1 MAVKDVVMTYVEDDI
16 KKIQTKTNLYLQSY
30 GEQGA
35 KHLVQE
41 VVQNAVDEGLDENS
55 QCDETEITLDLLED
69 SITVEDN
76 GRGIP
81 ETDYPMDIS
90 CTKIQSGSKFTRD
103 QGTASAGEFGVGL
116 TCVNAL
122 STSFILTNYR
132 EKEKYIHR
140 IEFREGE
147 KISDTKE
154 PQKKGGKKHGVIVKF
169 IPSKKYLGKST
180 KLPCDDIMEW
190 IDKISYDFPENYKI
204 RFIVTEGLTKVK
216 EKIYKAKDSIGLLN
230 AISNDKFLIK
240 PIKLEKSGNFIE
252 TTLVDERGR
261 SRNYSLTLMFCY
273 DDNMETIY
281 DSYCNFANTTEGGVH
296 LDAAETALCRYLQ
309 KKTKDAMSEKEKEKM
324 DILWNDIR
332 SNLKM
337 VIQFKTNANVQ
348 FVGNAKKKVAADQL
362 TPIIMDSVTELLTD
376 YFEGTTEK
384 DTRLKQLVKVIKLN
398 AKARIESSK
407 IKASTTKE
415 SMNYLKEYTIK
426 NYTPPTGRG
435 NSYREI
441 LMVEGDSAGGCANQ
455 ARDPETQGV
464 FAFRGVVANPL
475 KRSLSDLMHPVT
487 GNAEWRN
494 FVKVSRMGIG
504 PTFNLSKSYFD
515 KYIIMTDADIDGHGI
530 AEGMCLFFLYLM
542 PEVVENGMLYRAV
555 TPLYKL
561 RRNGKTRFAIT
572 KEELVGLY
580 QNDIIKNYN
589 AAFVGWDPKQNISK
603 NEFKEFIYD
612 TDEYPEMLTHLAKHF
627 KVNKRMIERV
637 CAFLVYKFPDI
648 HIDFNIEEY
657 FDNQEFIKDFME
669 MLQKSFPELTLNG
682 NCVRGIIDY
691 KYQSMYINNRFI
703 RKVSTLFDIYR
714 QYGYSLIVDDKKQ
727 KTQMSISEFIDT
739 SSKYRYEILQRFKGL
754 GELDSDDLWE
764 TTLNPNTRTLIQLT
778 TDDLEKELDTFHKL
792 NGPGSKDAKRRKD
805 MMKGY
810 RIKLSDLD
818 N

>member
-1 MAVKDVVMTYVEDDI
+1 MNIYV
-16 KKIQTKTNLYLQSY
+16 
-30 GEQGA
+30 
-35 KHLVQE
+35 
-41 VVQNAVDEGLDENS
+41 
-55 QCDETEITLDLLED
+55 
-69 SITVEDN
+69 
-76 GRGIP
+76 
-81 ETDYPMDIS
+81 
-90 CTKIQSGSKFTRD
+90 
-103 QGTASAGEFGVGL
+103 GVGL

-122 STSFILTNYR
+122 SKSFILTNYR
-132 EKEKYIHR
+132 EKEKYVHR
-140 IEFREGE
+140 IEFSEGE

-154 PQKKGGKKHGVIVKF
+154 PQKKGEKKHGVIVKF

-190 IDKISYDFPENYKI
+190 IDKISYDFPEKYKI
-204 RFIVTEGLTKVK
+204 NFTVTEGFTKIK
-216 EKIYKAKDSIGLLN
+216 EKVYKAKDSIGLLHD
-230 AISNDKFLIK
+230 ISSDKFLIK
-240 PIKLEKSGNFIE
+240 PIKLEKSGEFTE
-252 TTLVDERGR
+252 TSLIDESGR
-261 SRNYSLTLMFCY
+261 SRKYSLTLMFCY
-273 DDNMETIY
+273 DDSADTVY

-309 KKTKDAMSEKEKEKM
+309 KKTRDAMTEKEKEKI

-337 VIQFKTNANVQ
+337 VVQFKTNANVQ
-348 FVGNAKKKVAADQL
+348 FVGNAKKKVAAEQL
-362 TPIIMDSVTELLTD
+362 VPVITDAATDLLID
-376 YFEGTTEK
+376 YFEGTSEK
-384 DTRLKQLVKVIKLN
+384 DARLKQVIKVIKLN
-398 AKARIESSK
+398 AKARIEASK

-415 SMNYLKEYTIK
+415 SMNYLKEHTIK

-441 LMVEGDSAGGCANQ
+441 LLVEGDSAGGCANQ
-455 ARDPETQGV
+455 ARDTETQGV

-475 KRSLSDLMHPVT
+475 KRTLADLMHPVT

-504 PTFNLSKSYFD
+504 PSFDLSKSYFD

-530 AEGMCLFFLYLM
+530 AEGMCLFFLYLW
-542 PEVVENGMLYRAV
+542 PEVVKAGMLYRAV

-589 AAFVGWDPKQNISK
+589 VALVSRDPKEKIAK

-612 TDEYPEMLTHLAKHF
+612 TDEYPEMLAHLATHF

-637 CAFLVYKFPDI
+637 CAFLVYKFPEMD
-648 HIDFNIEEY
+648 IDFDIESC
-657 FDNQEFIKDFME
+657 FDNQEFVTEFME
-669 MLQKSFPELTLNG
+669 MLQKSFPELKLYG

-703 RKVSTLFDIYR
+703 RKVSVLFDVYR
-714 QYGYSLIVDDKKQ
+714 KYGYSLIVDDKTQ
-727 KTQMSISEFIDT
+727 KTQMSISEFLDA
-739 SSKYRYEILQRFKGL
+739 SSKYRYEILKRFKGL
-754 GELDSDDLWE
+754 GELGSDDLWE

-778 TDDLEKELDTFHKL
+778 TDDLKKELDTFHKL
-792 NGPGSKDAKRRKD
+792 NGPGSKDANRRKN

>member
-1 MAVKDVVMTYVEDDI
+1 MAVKDVVMSYVEDDI

-41 VVQNAVDEGLDENS
+41 VVQNAVDEALDENS
-55 QCDETEITLDLLED
+55 QCNKTDITLDLLED

-76 GRGIP
+76 GRGFP
-81 ETDYPMDIS
+81 EIDYPMDIF

-122 STSFILTNYR
+122 SKSFILTNYR
-132 EKEKYIHR
+132 EKEKYVHR
-140 IEFREGE
+140 IEFSEGE

-190 IDKISYDFPENYKI
+190 IDKISYDFPEDYKI
-204 RFIVTEGLTKVK
+204 NFTVTEGFKTVK
-216 EKIYKAKDSIGLLN
+216 EKVYKAKDSIGLLHD
-230 AISNDKFLIK
+230 ISSDKFLVK
-240 PIKLEKSGNFIE
+240 PIKLEKSGEFIE
-252 TTLVDERGR
+252 TSLIDETGR
-261 SRNYSLTLMFCY
+261 SRKYSLTLMFCY
-273 DDNMETIY
+273 DDSADTVY

-296 LDAAETALCRYLQ
+296 LDAVETALCRYLQ
-309 KKTKDAMSEKEKEKM
+309 KKTKDAMTEKEKEKI

-337 VIQFKTNANVQ
+337 VVQFKTNANVQ
-348 FVGNAKKKVAADQL
+348 FVGNAKKKVAAEQL
-362 TPIIMDSVTELLTD
+362 VPVIIDAATDLLTD
-376 YFEGTTEK
+376 YFEGTNEK
-384 DTRLKQLVKVIKLN
+384 DARLKQVIKVIKLN
-398 AKARIESSK
+398 AKARIEASK

-415 SMNYLKEYTIK
+415 SMNYLKEHTIK

-435 NSYREI
+435 NSYKE
-441 LMVEGDSAGGCANQ
+441 LFLVEGDSAGGCANQ
-455 ARDPETQGV
+455 ARDTETQGV

-475 KRSLSDLMHPVT
+475 KRSLADLMHPVT

-504 PTFNLSKSYFD
+504 PTFNLSKSYFN

-530 AEGMCLFFLYLM
+530 AEGMCLFFLYLL
-542 PEVVENGMLYRAV
+542 PEVVEAGMLYRAV

-561 RRNGKTRFAIT
+561 RRDGKTRFAIT

-589 AAFVGWDPKQNISK
+589 ISFVSWNPKEKISK
-603 NEFKEFIYD
+603 NEFKEFIFD
-612 TDEYPEMLTHLAKHF
+612 TDEYPEMLTQLAKHLN
-627 KVNKRMIERV
+627 VNKRLIERI
-637 CAFLVYKFPDI
+637 CAFLVHQFPEID
-648 HIDFNIEEY
+648 IDFNIEDK
-657 FDNQEFIKDFME
+657 FNDQKFITEFME
-669 MLQKSFPELTLNG
+669 MLQKSFPEIKLYG
-682 NCVRGIIDY
+682 NCIRGIIEY
-691 KYQSMYINNRFI
+691 KYQSVYINNRFI
-703 RKVSTLFDIYR
+703 RKVSQLFEIYKK
-714 QYGYSLIVDDKKQ
+714 YGYNLIVDDKKE
-727 KTQMSISEFIDT
+727 KKQMSISEFLDAT
-739 SSKYRYEILQRFKGL
+739 SKCRYEIIQRFKGL
-754 GELDSDDLWE
+754 GELKSEDLWE

-778 TDDLEKELDTFHKL
+778 TEDLKKELSTFHKL
-792 NGPGSKDAKRRKD
+792 NGTSQKDSEKRKS